1 MTEHHY
7 RDKHL
12 FYLSTH
18 RLEAP
23 HARMNVGALKQ
34 FIAQHVPEFNPGY
47 TLVLEERGDRPDK
60 PLSDGDEVHIHE
72 IPHFYDQ
79 PPAVFG

>member
-1 MTEHHY
+1 MSEHHHHE
-7 RDKHL
+7 KHL
-12 FYLSTH
+12 FYFSTH
-18 RLEAP
+18 RLEVP
-23 HARMNVGALKQ
+23 EARITVGALKQ
-34 FIAQHVPEFNPGY
+34 VIAKHVPEFNAGY

-60 PLSDGDEVHIHE
+60 PLADHEEIRIHE

>member
-1 MTEHHY
+1 MTEHHHHE
-7 RDKHL
+7 KHV
-12 FYLSTH
+12 FYFSTH

-23 HARMNVGALKQ
+23 HTSMTVAALKQ
-34 FIAQHVPEFNPGY
+34 LIGQHVPEFNQDY

-60 PLSDGDEVHIHE
+60 PLNDGAEVHIHE

-79 PPAVFG
+79 PPAIFG